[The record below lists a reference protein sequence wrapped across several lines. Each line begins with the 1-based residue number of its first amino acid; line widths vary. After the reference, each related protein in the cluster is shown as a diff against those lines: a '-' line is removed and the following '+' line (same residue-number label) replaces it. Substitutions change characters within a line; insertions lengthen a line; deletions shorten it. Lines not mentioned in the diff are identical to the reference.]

1 MLASRWRGGTL
12 CRVRILLIAPPG
24 AGKGTQGKR
33 LAADLGLTYL
43 STGDVL
49 RKHVAEQTPLGIEV
63 QDVLASGDLVGDELM
78 ESLLRQPLVDAAR
91 AGGYVLD
98 GFPRT
103 LHQAEAAYVMA
114 SELGVTVHAALALE
128 VDDETVLQRMKGRAA
143 ASPDARADDNDEVM
157 RHRLEVYHSQ
167 TEPLLAYY
175 EGRGILHRIDASGEV
190 DDVYKAIRAIV
201 DPLPY
206 DPPSD

>member
-1 MLASRWRGGTL
+1 M
-12 CRVRILLIAPPG
+12 RILLIAPPG

-49 RKHVAEQTPLGIEV
+49 RDHVTRQTELGIEV
-63 QDVLASGDLVGDELM
+63 QDILARGDLVGDELM
-78 ESLLRQPLVDAAR
+78 ESLLRDPLVAAAR
-91 AGGYVLD
+91 SGGFVLD

-103 LHQAEAAYVMA
+103 LHQAETAYEMA
-114 SELGVTVHAALALE
+114 SELGITVHAAIALE
-128 VDDETVLQRMKGRAA
+128 VDDETVLARMKGRAA
-143 ASPDARADDNDEVM
+143 ESDEVRADDNDTVM
-157 RHRLEVYHSQ
+157 LHRLEVYHAQ

-175 EGRGILHRIDASGEV
+175 DGRGILHRVDARGEV
-190 DDVYKAIRAIV
+190 DAVYAAIRAIV

-206 DPPSD
+206 DPPTP

>member
-1 MLASRWRGGTL
+1 
-12 CRVRILLIAPPG
+12 
-24 AGKGTQGKR
+24 
-33 LAADLGLTYL
+33 
-43 STGDVL
+43 
-49 RKHVAEQTPLGIEV
+49 
-63 QDVLASGDLVGDELM
+63 
-78 ESLLRQPLVDAAR
+78 
-91 AGGYVLD
+91 
-98 GFPRT
+98 
-103 LHQAEAAYVMA
+103 MA

>member
-1 MLASRWRGGTL
+1 MLAPLSRPGTL
-12 CRVRILLIAPPG
+12 CAVRILLIAPPG

-33 LAADLGLTYL
+33 LAADKGVTYL

-49 RKHVAEQTPLGIEV
+49 RAHVAQGTELGREV
-63 QDVLASGDLVGDELM
+63 QDILARGDLVSDELM
-78 ESLLRQPLVDAAR
+78 ESLLREPLVEAAHN
-91 AGGYVLD
+91 GGFVLD

-103 LHQAEAAYVMA
+103 LHQAETAYEMA
-114 SELGVTVHAALALE
+114 SELGITVHAAIALE

-143 ASPDARADDNDEVM
+143 ESAEARADDNDDVM
-157 RHRLEVYHSQ
+157 RHRLEVYHAQ

-175 EGRGILHRIDASGEV
+175 EGRGILHKVDARGEV
-190 DDVYKAIRAIV
+190 DDVYGAIRAIV

-206 DPPSD
+206 DPPG